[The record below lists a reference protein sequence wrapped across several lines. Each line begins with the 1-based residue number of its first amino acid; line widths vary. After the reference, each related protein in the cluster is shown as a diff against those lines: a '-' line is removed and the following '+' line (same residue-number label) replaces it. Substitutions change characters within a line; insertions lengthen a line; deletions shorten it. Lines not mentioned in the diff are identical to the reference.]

1 MASMATGY
9 QSTIPSPMRKTYP
22 RTSTHHLAASRER
35 TRSDRY
41 SDRGRGRRRDG
52 YDERVGRRTFDNAE
66 DDAHFDYDDAINY
79 QSDSN
84 SHHVS
89 DESSPDK
96 PEEKAS
102 TFYSRKSLTD
112 PSFSD
117 DPHFYNLCNAA
128 GLTRPSRIQ
137 SLAWPVLARGENA
150 IVAGETKMISQIKM
164 YLLLC
169 DYTLY

>member
-1 MASMATGY
+1 
-9 QSTIPSPMRKTYP
+9 MRKTHP
-22 RTSTHHLAASRER
+22 RTSTHLAASRER

-41 SDRGRGRRRDG
+41 SDRGRRRRDG
-52 YDERVGRRTFDNAE
+52 YYERVGGRTLDNAE

-84 SHHVS
+84 SHHAS

-137 SLAWPVLARGENA
+137 IAYA
-150 IVAGETKMISQIKM
+150 
-164 YLLLC
+164 YLLPLLQRI
-169 DYTLY
+169 YQTNENEKSASQRKRNRL